1 MHREEAK
8 KLTELQA
15 QARDSAFY
23 TAAIEKENQFLR
35 LEIEKTKYSN
45 DKEQYSRFMSGL
57 TKTKSASKLNTLEET
72 VEKSE
77 QKPKKHVTIEE
88 TPAADHMK
96 STRRSLDLS
105 RKSIDLSETRSRE
118 TDALKSRENQENEV
132 PEEDRRKTEY
142 NQRLLK
148 SLERKTL
155 RESVSALSQPLLSK
169 YR

>member
-8 KLTELQA
+8 RLTELQA

-35 LEIEKTKYSN
+35 LEIEKTKYSK
-45 DKEQYSRFMSGL
+45 DKEEFSRFMSGL
-57 TKTKSASKLNTLEET
+57 TKTKSASKLNTLEQT

-88 TPAADHMK
+88 TPAAEQMK
-96 STRRSLDLS
+96 STRKSLDLS
-105 RKSIDLSETRSRE
+105 RKSIDLSETRGRE
-118 TDALKSRENQENEV
+118 TPKSRENQENEV